1 VTEST
6 GARPAQTQSQPR
18 AAGRRELPKTYDPRT
33 VEEPTYQRWLDEGL
47 FRADARSGKPRWS
60 MALPPP
66 NVTGSL
72 HIGHALDHTFQD
84 YLARFHRM
92 RGYEVL
98 WLPGMDH
105 AGIATQNVV
114 ERELAKEGKTRF
126 DLGRDAFV
134 ERVWSWKAESGGRI
148 LGQMRRLGD
157 SVDWSRERF
166 TMDEGLSRAV
176 REVFVSLYE
185 QGLLYRGQRI
195 INWCPRCLT
204 ALSDIEVEHEEVP
217 GELAHLRYPLADGSG
232 WIVVATSRAETMLGD
247 TAVAV
252 HPDDPR
258 YQHLIGRTVRLPLV
272 DREIPVV
279 ADDAVDREFGT
290 GAVKVTPA
298 HDPDDYEIAERHG
311 LEKVNILTEEAVV
324 NENGG
329 PFEGLDRY
337 AARREVKAALAE
349 LGLLEKVEQ
358 APHSVGHCYRCRTEV
373 EPRLSLQW
381 FVRTRP
387 LADQA
392 MAAVRDGQTRF
403 EPERYARTFFSWMES
418 IRDWCVS
425 RQLWW
430 GHRIPAWYC
439 PDGHVTVDRE
449 DPPKCAQCGATDLR
463 QDEDVLDTW
472 FSSGLWPFSTLGWP
486 EETEDLRD
494 FYPTSVL
501 VTGYDII
508 FFWVARMLMFGCHF
522 QPPTPFEV
530 VAIHGMVRDREGK
543 KMSKSFGNVIDPLE
557 LMDRYGT
564 DALRFALIRGAN
576 PGADVPLAEEW
587 VEGARNFANKLWNLG
602 RFVLAAAPD
611 GTDTGAEAGELP
623 APHPRTGALDGGLPT
638 PDPAT
643 AVVLAGGLPAPEQG
657 TGGLPAPDQG
667 TGALADRWLLSRLER
682 TRAAATAAYE
692 RYDPAEAARLLF
704 SFTWSELADWAVELA
719 KPRLARRDPGGDAR
733 RAWATLAYALDA
745 TLRLLHPVMPFVTE
759 ELGRALTG
767 AATITLGP
775 WPAERPGDVD
785 EAAEA
790 DMAALQEAIAAVRRF
805 RAEHRVPPSR
815 RPRLTISPASQAQA
829 ELFRAEAESVR
840 RLARLETVEVGP
852 APAGGGPTAKL
863 LAAGA
868 ELYLPLEDLLD
879 LDEERARL
887 RKELDTLAQERSRA
901 EAKLAN
907 PSFVERAPAEVVG
920 KARARLAEVEQARAK
935 VEAQLAELGQPFK

>member
-1 VTEST
+1 VTT
-6 GARPAQTQSQPR
+6 PQGRP
-18 AAGRRELPKTYDPRT
+18 ELPKTYDPTT
-33 VEEPTYQRWLDEGL
+33 VEGPIYQRWLDSGV
-47 FRADARSGKPRWS
+47 FKADPASDRPRFS

-72 HIGHALDHTFQD
+72 HIGHALDHTYQD
-84 YLARFHRM
+84 CLARLHRM
-92 RGYEVL
+92 RGFEVL

-126 DLGRDAFV
+126 DLGREAFV
-134 ERVWSWKAESGGRI
+134 ERVWAWKAESGGRI
-148 LGQMRRLGD
+148 LGQMQRLGD

-185 QGLLYRGQRI
+185 QGLLYRGRRI

-217 GELAHLRYPLADGSG
+217 GELALLRYPLADGSG
-232 WIVVATSRAETMLGD
+232 FIRVATSRAETMLGD

-258 YQHLIGRTVRLPLV
+258 YRDLVGKTVRLPLV
-272 DREIPVV
+272 DRLIPIV
-279 ADDAVDREFGT
+279 ADAAVDREFGT

-298 HDPDDYEIAERHG
+298 HDPNDWEIAQRHN
-311 LEKVNILTEEAVV
+311 LPAVDILTEEAVV
-324 NENGG
+324 NAEGG
-329 PFEGLDRY
+329 RFEGLDRY

-349 LGLLEKVEQ
+349 LGLLERVTE

-381 FVRTRP
+381 FVATRP
-387 LADQA
+387 LADKA
-392 MAAVRDGQTRF
+392 METVRSGQTRF
-403 EPERYARTFFSWMES
+403 EPVRYEKTFFGWMEQ

-439 PDGHVTVDRE
+439 PDGHVTVARQ
-449 DPPKCAQCGATDLR
+449 DPTACAECGAGELV

-486 EETEDLRD
+486 GQTDDLKA

-530 VAIHGMVRDREGK
+530 VAIHGMVRDAQGK
-543 KMSKSFGNVIDPLE
+543 KMSKSFGNVIDPIE

-576 PGADVPLAEEW
+576 PGGDVPMAEEW

-602 RFVLAAAPD
+602 RFVMSA
-611 GTDTGAEAGELP
+611 TDATGAPPEAS
-623 APHPRTGALDGGLPT
+623 A
-638 PDPAT
+638 
-643 AVVLAGGLPAPEQG
+643 
-657 TGGLPAPDQG
+657 
-667 TGALADRWLLSRLER
+667 ALADRWLLSRLER
-682 TRAAATAAYE
+682 TRAAVTAAYDGF
-692 RYDPAEAARLLF
+692 DPAEAARLLHGF
-704 SFTWSELADWAVELA
+704 AWSELADWAVELA
-719 KPRLARRDPGGDAR
+719 KPRLAAGGEDAE
-733 RAWATLAYALDA
+733 RAGSTLAYALEVTVA
-745 TLRLLHPVMPFVTE
+745 LLHPVMPFVTE
-759 ELGRALTG
+759 ELARALTG
-767 AATITLGP
+767 VETITLGP

-785 EAAEA
+785 PKAEA
-790 DMAALQEAIAAVRRF
+790 GMTDLQEAIVALRRF
-805 RAEHRVPPSR
+805 RAEHRVPTAS
-815 RPRLTISPASQAQA
+815 RPRLVVVAADEDQAA
-829 ELFRAEAESVR
+829 LFRAEADSLR
-840 RLARLETVEVGP
+840 RLARLEAVEIEP
-852 APAGGGPTAKL
+852 AAPPVPNAKL
-863 LAAGA
+863 LAGRA
-868 ELYLPLEDLLD
+868 ELYLPLEGLLD

-887 RKELDTLAQERSRA
+887 DRELAALDVERTRA

-907 PSFVERAPAEVVG
+907 PAFVEKAPASVVA
-920 KARARLAEVEQARAK
+920 KARERLAEVDQALAK
-935 VEAQLAELGQPFK
+935 VRAQRVELSGAGR

>member
-1 VTEST
+1 VTT
-6 GARPAQTQSQPR
+6 PQGRP
-18 AAGRRELPKTYDPRT
+18 ELPKTYDPTT
-33 VEEPTYQRWLDEGL
+33 VEGPTYQRWLDSGV
-47 FRADARSGKPRWS
+47 FKADPASDRPRFS

-72 HIGHALDHTFQD
+72 HIGHALDHTYQD
-84 YLARFHRM
+84 GLARLHRM
-92 RGYEVL
+92 RGFEVL

-126 DLGRDAFV
+126 DLGREAFV
-134 ERVWSWKAESGGRI
+134 ERVWAWKAESGGRI
-148 LGQMRRLGD
+148 LGQMQRLGD

-185 QGLLYRGQRI
+185 QGLLYRGRRI

-217 GELAHLRYPLADGSG
+217 GELALLRYPLADGSG
-232 WIVVATSRAETMLGD
+232 FIRVATSRAETMLGD

-258 YQHLIGRTVRLPLV
+258 YRDLVGRTVRLPLV
-272 DREIPVV
+272 DRLIPIV
-279 ADDAVDREFGT
+279 ADAAVDREFGT

-298 HDPDDYEIAERHG
+298 HDPNDWEIAQRHD
-311 LEKVNILTEEAVV
+311 LPAVDILSEEAVV
-324 NENGG
+324 NAEGG
-329 PFEGLDRY
+329 RFEGLDRY

-349 LGLLEKVEQ
+349 LGLLERVTE

-381 FVRTRP
+381 FVATRP
-387 LADQA
+387 LADKA
-392 MAAVRDGQTRF
+392 MDTVHSGQTRF
-403 EPERYARTFFSWMES
+403 EPVRYEKTFFGWMEQ

-439 PDGHVTVDRE
+439 PDGHVTVARQ
-449 DPPKCAQCGATDLR
+449 DPAACAECGAGELV

-486 EETEDLRD
+486 GQTDDLQA

-530 VAIHGMVRDREGK
+530 VAIHGMVRDAQGK
-543 KMSKSFGNVIDPLE
+543 KMSKSFGNVIDPIE

-576 PGADVPLAEEW
+576 PGGDVPMAEEW

-602 RFVLAAAPD
+602 RFVISSTAATGGAPAAP
-611 GTDTGAEAGELP
+611 A
-623 APHPRTGALDGGLPT
+623 
-638 PDPAT
+638 
-643 AVVLAGGLPAPEQG
+643 
-657 TGGLPAPDQG
+657 
-667 TGALADRWLLSRLER
+667 ALADRWLLSRLEE
-682 TRAAATAAYE
+682 TREAVTAAYDGF
-692 RYDPAEAARLLF
+692 DPAEAARLLHGF
-704 SFTWSELADWAVELA
+704 AWSELADWAVELA
-719 KPRLARRDPGGDAR
+719 KPRLAAGGEDAE
-733 RAWATLAYALDA
+733 RAGATLAYALEV

-759 ELGRALTG
+759 ELARALTG
-767 AATITLGP
+767 VETITLGP
-775 WPAERPGDVD
+775 WPAGRPGDVD
-785 EAAEA
+785 PQAEA
-790 DMAALQEAIAAVRRF
+790 GMADLQEAIVALRRF
-805 RAEHRVPPSR
+805 RAEHRVPTAS
-815 RPRLTISPASQAQA
+815 RPRLVVVAADEDQAT
-829 ELFRAEAESVR
+829 LFRAEADSLR
-840 RLARLETVEVGP
+840 RLARLEAVEVEP
-852 APAGGGPTAKL
+852 AAPAVPTAKL
-863 LAAGA
+863 LAGRA
-868 ELYLPLEDLLD
+868 ELYLPLEGLLD

-887 RKELDTLAQERSRA
+887 DRELAALDVERTRA

-907 PSFVERAPAEVVG
+907 PAFVEKAPPNVVA
-920 KARARLAEVEQARAK
+920 KARERLAEVDQALAK
-935 VEAQLAELGQPFK
+935 VRAQRVELSGAGR

>member
-1 VTEST
+1 VTT
-6 GARPAQTQSQPR
+6 PQGRP
-18 AAGRRELPKTYDPRT
+18 ELPKTYDPTT
-33 VEEPTYQRWLDEGL
+33 VEGPTNQRWLDAGV
-47 FRADARSGKPRWS
+47 FQADPAAGRPRFS

-72 HIGHALDHTFQD
+72 HIGHALDHTYQD
-84 YLARFHRM
+84 YLARLHRM
-92 RGYEVL
+92 RGFEVL

-126 DLGRDAFV
+126 DLGREAFV
-134 ERVWSWKAESGGRI
+134 ERVWAWKAESGGRI
-148 LGQMRRLGD
+148 LGQMQRLGD

-185 QGLLYRGQRI
+185 QGLLYRGRRI

-217 GELAHLRYPLADGSG
+217 GELALLRYPLADGSG
-232 WIVVATSRAETMLGD
+232 FIRVATSRAETMLGD

-258 YQHLIGRTVRLPLV
+258 YRDLVGKTVRLPLV
-272 DREIPVV
+272 DRLIPIV
-279 ADDAVDREFGT
+279 ADAAVDREFGT

-298 HDPDDYEIAERHG
+298 HDPNDWEIAQRHD
-311 LEKVNILTEEAVV
+311 LPAVDILSEEAVV
-324 NENGG
+324 NAEGG
-329 PFEGLDRY
+329 RFEGLDRY

-349 LGLLEKVEQ
+349 LGLLERVTE

-381 FVRTRP
+381 FVATKP
-387 LADQA
+387 LADKA
-392 MAAVRDGQTRF
+392 MDTVHSGQTRF
-403 EPERYARTFFSWMES
+403 EPVRYEKTFFGWMEQ

-439 PDGHVTVDRE
+439 PDGHVTVARQ
-449 DPPKCAQCGATDLR
+449 DPAACAECGAGELV

-486 EETEDLRD
+486 GQTDDLKA

-522 QPPTPFEV
+522 QPPTPFGV
-530 VAIHGMVRDREGK
+530 VAIHGMVRDAQGK
-543 KMSKSFGNVIDPLE
+543 KMSKSFGNVIDPIE

-576 PGADVPLAEEW
+576 PGGDVPMAEEW

-602 RFVLAAAPD
+602 RFVISSTAATGGAPAAP
-611 GTDTGAEAGELP
+611 A
-623 APHPRTGALDGGLPT
+623 
-638 PDPAT
+638 
-643 AVVLAGGLPAPEQG
+643 
-657 TGGLPAPDQG
+657 
-667 TGALADRWLLSRLER
+667 ALADRWLLSRLEE
-682 TRAAATAAYE
+682 TREAVTAAYDGF
-692 RYDPAEAARLLF
+692 DPAEAARLLHGF
-704 SFTWSELADWAVELA
+704 AWSELADWAVELA
-719 KPRLARRDPGGDAR
+719 KPRLAAGGEDAE
-733 RAWATLAYALDA
+733 RAGATLAYALEV

-759 ELGRALTG
+759 ELARALTG
-767 AATITLGP
+767 VETITLGP
-775 WPAERPGDVD
+775 WPAGRPDD
-785 EAAEA
+785 IDPKAEA
-790 DMAALQEAIAAVRRF
+790 GMADLQEAIVALRRF
-805 RAEHRVPPSR
+805 RAEHRVPTAS
-815 RPRLTISPASQAQA
+815 RPRLVVVAADEDQAA
-829 ELFRAEAESVR
+829 LFRAEADSLR
-840 RLARLETVEVGP
+840 RLARLEAVEVEP
-852 APAGGGPTAKL
+852 AAPAVPTAKL
-863 LAAGA
+863 LAGRA
-868 ELYLPLEDLLD
+868 ELYLPLEGLLD

-887 RKELDTLAQERSRA
+887 DRELAALDVERTRA

-907 PSFVERAPAEVVG
+907 PAFVEKAPANVVA
-920 KARARLAEVEQARAK
+920 KARERLAEVDQALAK
-935 VEAQLAELGQPFK
+935 VRAQRVELSGAGR

>member
-1 VTEST
+1 
-6 GARPAQTQSQPR
+6 
-18 AAGRRELPKTYDPRT
+18 
-33 VEEPTYQRWLDEGL
+33 
-47 FRADARSGKPRWS
+47 
-60 MALPPP
+60 
-66 NVTGSL
+66 
-72 HIGHALDHTFQD
+72 
-84 YLARFHRM
+84 M
-92 RGYEVL
+92 RGFEVL

-114 ERELAKEGKTRF
+114 ERELARQGQTRF

-134 ERVWSWKAESGGRI
+134 ERVWAWKAESGGRI
-148 LGQMRRLGD
+148 LGQMQRLGD

-185 QGLLYRGQRI
+185 QGLLYRGRRI

-232 WIVVATSRAETMLGD
+232 WIGVATSRAETMLGD

-258 YQHLIGRTVRLPLV
+258 YRELVGKTVRLPLV
-272 DREIPVV
+272 DRLIPVV
-279 ADDAVDREFGT
+279 ADAAVDREFGT

-298 HDPDDYEIAERHG
+298 HDPNDHEIAERHG
-311 LEKVNILTEEAVV
+311 LPAVNILTEEATV
-324 NENGG
+324 NAEGG
-329 PFEGLDRY
+329 RFEGLDRY
-337 AARREVKAALAE
+337 AARREVKQALAD
-349 LGLLEKVEQ
+349 LGLLERVTE

-381 FVRTRP
+381 FVATRP
-387 LADQA
+387 LADRA
-392 MAAVRDGQTRF
+392 MEAVRSGVTRF
-403 EPERYARTFFSWMES
+403 EPARYEKTFFGWMEQL
-418 IRDWCVS
+418 RDWCVS

-439 PDGHVTVDRE
+439 PDGHVTVARQ
-449 DPPKCAQCGATDLR
+449 DPASCAECGAGELA

-486 EETEDLRD
+486 DQTDDLAA

-530 VAIHGMVRDREGK
+530 VAIHGMVRDAQGK
-543 KMSKSFGNVIDPLE
+543 KMSKSFGNVIDPIE

-576 PGADVPLAEEW
+576 PGTDVPLAEEW

-602 RFVLAAAPD
+602 RFVI
-611 GTDTGAEAGELP
+611 GALGEAGEVRV
-623 APHPRTGALDGGLPT
+623 AGGSGGALSAPPVSQDGG
-638 PDPAT
+638 
-643 AVVLAGGLPAPEQG
+643 GS
-657 TGGLPAPDQG
+657 
-667 TGALADRWLLSRLER
+667 LADRWLLSRLEE
-682 TRAAATAAYE
+682 TREAVTAAYDGF
-692 RYDPAEAARLLF
+692 DPAEAARLLHGF
-704 SFTWSELADWAVELA
+704 AWSELADWAVELA
-719 KPRLARRDPGGDAR
+719 KPRLAAGGGDAE
-733 RAWATLAYALDA
+733 RAGATLAYALEV

-767 AATITLGP
+767 VETLTLGP

-785 EAAEA
+785 PEAEAAMA
-790 DMAALQEAIAAVRRF
+790 DLQEAIVALRRF
-805 RAEHRVPPSR
+805 RAEHRVPTGS
-815 RPRLTISPASQAQA
+815 RPRLVVVPAGEAQA
-829 ELFRAEAESVR
+829 GLFRAEADSVR
-840 RLARLETVEVGP
+840 RLARLEAVEVGSTPP
-852 APAGGGPTAKL
+852 AVPTAKL

-868 ELYLPLEDLLD
+868 ELYLPLEGLLD

-887 RKELDTLAQERSRA
+887 DRELATLGAERDRA
-901 EAKLAN
+901 KAKLAN
-907 PSFVERAPAEVVG
+907 PDFLEKAPAPVVA
-920 KARARLAEVEQARAK
+920 KARERLAEVDEALAK
-935 VEAQLAELGQPFK
+935 VRAQQSELSGTR

>member
-1 VTEST
+1 VTEPT
-6 GARPAQTQSQPR
+6 GARPAHTQPGP
-18 AAGRRELPKTYDPRT
+18 AAGPRELPKTYDPKT
-33 VEEPTYQRWLDEGL
+33 VEEPTYQRWLDDGL
-47 FRADARSGKPRWS
+47 FRADARSGNPRFS

-114 ERELAKEGKTRF
+114 ERELAKQGKTRF
-126 DLGRDAFV
+126 DLGREAFV
-134 ERVWSWKAESGGRI
+134 ARVWSWKAESGGRI

-157 SVDWSRERF
+157 SVDWSHERF

-176 REVFVSLYE
+176 REVFVRLYE

-217 GELAHLRYPLADGSG
+217 GELARLRYPLADGSG
-232 WIVVATSRAETMLGD
+232 WIGVATSRAETMLGD

-258 YQHLIGRTVRLPLV
+258 YRHLVGRTVRLPLA
-272 DREIPVV
+272 DREIPIV
-279 ADDAVDREFGT
+279 ADEAVDREFGT

-298 HDPDDYEIAERHG
+298 HDPGDYEIAERHD
-311 LEKVNILTEEAVV
+311 LEKVNILTEEAAV
-324 NENGG
+324 NAAGG
-329 PFEGLDRY
+329 RFEGLDRY
-337 AARREVKAALAE
+337 AARRAVKQALAE
-349 LGLLEKVEQ
+349 LGLLEKVDE
-358 APHSVGHCYRCRTEV
+358 APHSVGHCYRCHTEV

-387 LADQA
+387 LADEA
-392 MAAVRDGQTRF
+392 VAAVRAGQTRF
-403 EPERYARTFFSWMES
+403 EPARYARTFYAWMDG

-439 PDGHVTVDRE
+439 PDGHLTVDRE

-486 EETEDLRD
+486 EETEDLAD

-508 FFWVARMLMFGCHF
+508 FFWVARMLMLGCHL
-522 QPPTPFEV
+522 QPPAPFEV

-602 RFVLAAAPD
+602 RFVLAAAPA
-611 GTDTGAEAGELP
+611 GGAQ
-623 APHPRTGALDGGLPT
+623 
-638 PDPAT
+638 AT
-643 AVVLAGGLPAPEQG
+643 APAQE
-657 TGGLPAPDQG
+657 
-667 TGALADRWLLSRLER
+667 ALADRWLASRLER
-682 TRAAATAAYE
+682 TRAAATAAYQA
-692 RYDPAEAARLLF
+692 YDPAEAARLLF
-704 SFTWSELADWAVELA
+704 AFAWSELADWAVELA
-719 KPRLARRDPGGDAR
+719 KPRLRGEEAAS
-733 RAWATLAYALDA
+733 AWASLAGALDA

-775 WPAERPGDVD
+775 WPAERPGDLD

-790 DMAALQEAIAAVRRF
+790 DMAVLQEVIAAVRRF
-805 RAEHRVPPSR
+805 RAEHQVSPAR
-815 RPRLTISPASQAQA
+815 RPRLTIAPPSAAQA
-829 ELFRAEAESVR
+829 ELFRAEADSVR
-840 RLARLETVEVGP
+840 RLARLESVTVSEARLGVPIGKEKGKG
-852 APAGGGPTAKL
+852 APAGPAAKL

-868 ELYLPLEDLLD
+868 ELYLPLEGLLD
-879 LDEERARL
+879 PDAERDRLRRELAVLDQERA
-887 RKELDTLAQERSRA
+887 RA

-907 PSFVERAPAEVVG
+907 QAFVAKAPAAVVD
-920 KARARLAEVEQARAK
+920 KARARLAEVAEATAK
-935 VEAQLAELGQPFK
+935 VHAQLAELSG

>member
-1 VTEST
+1 MTT
-6 GARPAQTQSQPR
+6 PQGRP
-18 AAGRRELPKTYDPRT
+18 ELPKTYDPTT
-33 VEEPTYQRWLDEGL
+33 VEGPTYQRWLDSGV
-47 FRADARSGKPRWS
+47 FKADPASDRPRFS

-72 HIGHALDHTFQD
+72 HIGHALDHTYQD
-84 YLARFHRM
+84 GLARLHRM
-92 RGYEVL
+92 RGFEVL

-126 DLGRDAFV
+126 DLGREAFV
-134 ERVWSWKAESGGRI
+134 ERVWAWKAESGGRI
-148 LGQMRRLGD
+148 LGQMQRLGD

-185 QGLLYRGQRI
+185 QGLLYRGRRI

-217 GELAHLRYPLADGSG
+217 GELALLRYPLADGSG
-232 WIVVATSRAETMLGD
+232 FIRVATSRAETMLGD

-258 YQHLIGRTVRLPLV
+258 YRDLVGRTVRLPLV
-272 DREIPVV
+272 DRLIPIV
-279 ADDAVDREFGT
+279 ADAAVDREFGT

-298 HDPDDYEIAERHG
+298 HDPNDWEIAQRHD
-311 LEKVNILTEEAVV
+311 LPAVDILSEEAVV
-324 NENGG
+324 NAEGG
-329 PFEGLDRY
+329 RFEGLDRY

-349 LGLLEKVEQ
+349 LGLLERVTE

-381 FVRTRP
+381 FVATRP
-387 LADQA
+387 LADKA
-392 MAAVRDGQTRF
+392 MDTVHSGQTRF
-403 EPERYARTFFSWMES
+403 EPVRYEKTFFGWMEQ

-439 PDGHVTVDRE
+439 PDGHVTVARQ
-449 DPPKCAQCGATDLR
+449 DPAACAECGAGELV

-486 EETEDLRD
+486 GQTDDLQA

-530 VAIHGMVRDREGK
+530 VAIPGMVRDAQGK
-543 KMSKSFGNVIDPLE
+543 KMSKSFGNVIDPIE

-576 PGADVPLAEEW
+576 PGGDVPMAEEW

-602 RFVLAAAPD
+602 RFVISSTAA
-611 GTDTGAEAGELP
+611 
-623 APHPRTGALDGGLPT
+623 
-638 PDPAT
+638 
-643 AVVLAGGLPAPEQG
+643 
-657 TGGLPAPDQG
+657 TGGAPASPA
-667 TGALADRWLLSRLER
+667 ALADRWLLSRLEE
-682 TRAAATAAYE
+682 TREAVTAAYDGF
-692 RYDPAEAARLLF
+692 DPAEAARLLHGF
-704 SFTWSELADWAVELA
+704 AWSELADWAVELA
-719 KPRLARRDPGGDAR
+719 KPRLAAGGEDAE
-733 RAWATLAYALDA
+733 RAGATLAYALEV

-759 ELGRALTG
+759 ELARALTG
-767 AATITLGP
+767 VETITLGP
-775 WPAERPGDVD
+775 WPAGRPGDVD
-785 EAAEA
+785 PQAEA
-790 DMAALQEAIAAVRRF
+790 GMADLQEAIVALRRF
-805 RAEHRVPPSR
+805 RAEHRVPTAS
-815 RPRLTISPASQAQA
+815 RPRLVVVAADEDQAT
-829 ELFRAEAESVR
+829 LFRAEADSLR
-840 RLARLETVEVGP
+840 RLARLEAVEVEP
-852 APAGGGPTAKL
+852 AAPAVPTAKL
-863 LAAGA
+863 LAGRA
-868 ELYLPLEDLLD
+868 ELYLPLEGLLD

-887 RKELDTLAQERSRA
+887 DRELAALDVERTRA

-907 PSFVERAPAEVVG
+907 PAFVEKAPPNVVA
-920 KARARLAEVEQARAK
+920 KARERLAEVDQALAK
-935 VEAQLAELGQPFK
+935 VRAQRVELSGAGR

>member
-1 VTEST
+1 VTT
-6 GARPAQTQSQPR
+6 PQGRP
-18 AAGRRELPKTYDPRT
+18 ELPKTYDPTT
-33 VEEPTYQRWLDEGL
+33 VEGPTYRRWLEEGV
-47 FRADARSGKPRWS
+47 FGADPASDRPRFS

-72 HIGHALDHTFQD
+72 HIGHALDHTYQD
-84 YLARFHRM
+84 YLARLHRM

-126 DLGRDAFV
+126 DLGREAFV
-134 ERVWSWKAESGGRI
+134 ERVWAWKAESGGRI
-148 LGQMRRLGD
+148 LGQMQRLGD

-185 QGLLYRGQRI
+185 QELLYRGRRI

-232 WIVVATSRAETMLGD
+232 SIGVATSRAETMLGD

-258 YQHLIGRTVRLPLV
+258 YQGLVGATVRLPLV
-272 DREIPVV
+272 DRLIPVV
-279 ADDAVDREFGT
+279 ADAAVDRDFGT

-298 HDPDDYEIAERHG
+298 HDPNDHEIAERHG
-311 LEKVNILTEEAVV
+311 LPAVNILTEEAIV
-324 NENGG
+324 NAEGG
-329 PFEGLDRY
+329 RFEGLDRY

-349 LGLLEKVEQ
+349 LGLLERVTET
-358 APHSVGHCYRCRTEV
+358 PHSVGHCYRCRTEV

-381 FVRTRP
+381 FVATKP
-387 LADQA
+387 LAEEA
-392 MAAVRDGQTRF
+392 MAAVRAGTTRF
-403 EPERYARTFFSWMES
+403 EPVRYEKTFFGWMEQ

-439 PDGHVTVDRE
+439 PDGHVTVARQ
-449 DPPKCAQCGATDLR
+449 DPTACATCGAGELA

-486 EETEDLRD
+486 DQTDDLAA

-530 VAIHGMVRDREGK
+530 VAIHGMVRDAQGK
-543 KMSKSFGNVIDPLE
+543 KMSKSFGNVIDPIE

-576 PGADVPLAEEW
+576 PGGDVPLAEEW

-602 RFVLAAAPD
+602 RFILSTEGAQIAP
-611 GTDTGAEAGELP
+611 
-623 APHPRTGALDGGLPT
+623 
-638 PDPAT
+638 PDPPQPSPS
-643 AVVLAGGLPAPEQG
+643 L
-657 TGGLPAPDQG
+657 
-667 TGALADRWLLSRLER
+667 ALADRWLLSRLEVV
-682 TRAAATAAYE
+682 RAAVTAAYE
-692 RYDPAEAARLLF
+692 SFDPAEAARLLHGF
-704 SFTWSELADWAVELA
+704 AWSELADWAVELA
-719 KPRLARRDPGGDAR
+719 KPRLAAGGEDAA
-733 RAWATLAYALDA
+733 RAAATLAYALDV

-767 AATITLGP
+767 VETLTLGP

-785 EAAEA
+785 PRAEAAMA
-790 DMAALQEAIAAVRRF
+790 DLQEAIVALRRF
-805 RAEHRVPPSR
+805 RAEHRVPPSS
-815 RPRLTISPASQAQA
+815 RPRLLVVPAGDDQA
-829 ELFRAEAESVR
+829 ELFRAEADSIR
-840 RLARLETVEVGP
+840 RLGRLEAVEVVSGHGSGGSRGALS
-852 APAGGGPTAKL
+852 APPVGQAAKL
-863 LAAGA
+863 LAGGV
-868 ELYLPLEDLLD
+868 ELYLPLEGLLD

-887 RKELDTLAQERSRA
+887 DRELATLGAERARA

-907 PSFVERAPAEVVG
+907 RDFLEKAPPPVVA
-920 KARARLAEVEQARAK
+920 KARERLAEVDEALAK
-935 VEAQLAELGQPFK
+935 VRAQQTELSGAR

>member
-1 VTEST
+1 MRQERPVTD
-6 GARPAQTQSQPR
+6 
-18 AAGRRELPKTYDPRT
+18 AAGQSELPKTYDPKA
-33 VEEPTYQRWLDEGL
+33 VEEPTYQRWLDEDL
-47 FRADARSGKPRWS
+47 FRADAASGRPRWS

-72 HIGHALDHTFQD
+72 HIGHALDHTYQD
-84 YLARFHRM
+84 YLARFQRM

-114 ERELAKEGKTRF
+114 ERELAKEGMTRF
-126 DLGRDAFV
+126 DLGREAFV
-134 ERVWSWKAESGGRI
+134 ERVWAWKAESGGRI

-166 TMDEGLSRAV
+166 TMDDGLSRAV

-185 QGLLYRGQRI
+185 QGLAYRGQRI

-232 WIVVATSRAETMLGD
+232 SIGVATSRAETMLGD

-252 HPDDPR
+252 HPQDER
-258 YQHLIGRTVRLPLV
+258 YRHLIGRTVRLPLV
-272 DREIPVV
+272 DREIPIV
-279 ADDAVDREFGT
+279 ADEAVERDFGT

-298 HDPDDYEIAERHG
+298 HDPNDYEIAQRHG
-311 LEKVNILTEEAVV
+311 LPEVNIFTEEAVV
-324 NENGG
+324 NANGG
-329 PFEGLDRY
+329 RFAGLDRY
-337 AARREVKAALAE
+337 AARRAVKESLAE
-349 LGLLEKVEQ
+349 LGLLERVEQ
-358 APHSVGHCYRCRTEV
+358 APHAVGHCYRCRTEV
-373 EPRLSLQW
+373 EPRLSEQW

-387 LADQA
+387 LADE
-392 MAAVRDGQTRF
+392 AVAVVRGGRTRF
-403 EPERYARTFFSWMES
+403 EPERYAKTFFAWMDG

-449 DPPKCAQCGATDLR
+449 DPPKCGECGATELR

-486 EETEDLRD
+486 ERTDDLAD
-494 FYPTSVL
+494 FYPTTVL

-522 QPPTPFEV
+522 EPPTPFDV

-587 VEGARNFANKLWNLG
+587 VEGARNFCNKLWNLG
-602 RFVLAAAPD
+602 RFVLAAR
-611 GTDTGAEAGELP
+611 AEARVDQPSDQAPPEP
-623 APHPRTGALDGGLPT
+623 AG
-638 PDPAT
+638 
-643 AVVLAGGLPAPEQG
+643 
-657 TGGLPAPDQG
+657 
-667 TGALADRWLLSRLER
+667 LADRWLLSRLED

-692 RYDPAEAARLLF
+692 GYDPAEAARLLF
-704 SFTWSELADWAVELA
+704 AFTWSELADWAVELA
-719 KPRLARRDPGGDAR
+719 KPRLAAGGEGAR
-733 RAWATLAYALDA
+733 QVAATLTYAIDVVV
-745 TLRLLHPVMPFVTE
+745 RLLHPVMPFVTE
-759 ELGRALTG
+759 ELARAFG
-767 AATITLGP
+767 AGTIVRGP
-775 WPAERPGDVD
+775 WPAERPGDRD
-785 EAAEA
+785 EHAE
-790 DMAALQEAIAAVRRF
+790 DEMAALQEAITAVRRF

-815 RPRLTISPASQAQA
+815 RPRLTLVPAGTEQGN
-829 ELFRAEAESVR
+829 LFRAEADSMR
-840 RLARLETVEVGP
+840 RLARLDTVEVGP
-852 APAGGGPTAKL
+852 APSGAGPTAKL

-868 ELYLPLEDLLD
+868 ELYLPLEGLLD

-887 RKELDTLAQERSRA
+887 RRELETLDSERARA
-901 EAKLAN
+901 VGKLGN
-907 PSFVERAPAEVVG
+907 PAFVERAPAAVVD
-920 KARARLAEVEQARAK
+920 KARARLAEVDEARAK
-935 VEAQLAELGQPFK
+935 VEAQLAELG

>member
-1 VTEST
+1 VTT
-6 GARPAQTQSQPR
+6 PQGRP
-18 AAGRRELPKTYDPRT
+18 ELPKTYDPTT
-33 VEEPTYQRWLDEGL
+33 VEGPIYQRWLDSGV
-47 FRADARSGKPRWS
+47 FKADPASDRPRFS

-72 HIGHALDHTFQD
+72 HIGHALDHTYQD
-84 YLARFHRM
+84 CLARLHRM
-92 RGYEVL
+92 RGFEVL

-126 DLGRDAFV
+126 DLGREAFV
-134 ERVWSWKAESGGRI
+134 ERVWAWKAESGGRI
-148 LGQMRRLGD
+148 LGQMQRLGD

-185 QGLLYRGQRI
+185 QGLLYRGRRI

-217 GELAHLRYPLADGSG
+217 GELALLRYPLADGSG
-232 WIVVATSRAETMLGD
+232 FIRVATSRAETMLGD

-258 YQHLIGRTVRLPLV
+258 YRDLVGKTVRLPLV
-272 DREIPVV
+272 DRLIPIV
-279 ADDAVDREFGT
+279 ADAAVDREFGT

-298 HDPDDYEIAERHG
+298 HDPNDWEIAQRHN
-311 LEKVNILTEEAVV
+311 LPAVDILTEEAVV
-324 NENGG
+324 NAEGG
-329 PFEGLDRY
+329 RFEGLDRY

-349 LGLLEKVEQ
+349 LGLLERVTE

-381 FVRTRP
+381 FVATRP
-387 LADQA
+387 LADKAMETVRSGQA
-392 MAAVRDGQTRF
+392 RF
-403 EPERYARTFFSWMES
+403 EPVRYEKTFFGWMEQ

-439 PDGHVTVDRE
+439 PDGHVTVARQ
-449 DPPKCAQCGATDLR
+449 DPTACAECGAGELV

-486 EETEDLRD
+486 GQTDDLKA

-530 VAIHGMVRDREGK
+530 VAIHGMVRDAQGK
-543 KMSKSFGNVIDPLE
+543 KMSKSFGNVIDPIE

-576 PGADVPLAEEW
+576 PGGDVPMAEEW

-602 RFVLAAAPD
+602 RFVMSA
-611 GTDTGAEAGELP
+611 TDATGAPPEAS
-623 APHPRTGALDGGLPT
+623 A
-638 PDPAT
+638 
-643 AVVLAGGLPAPEQG
+643 
-657 TGGLPAPDQG
+657 
-667 TGALADRWLLSRLER
+667 ALADRWLLSRLER
-682 TRAAATAAYE
+682 TRAAVTAAYDGF
-692 RYDPAEAARLLF
+692 DPAEAARLLHGF
-704 SFTWSELADWAVELA
+704 AWSELADWAVELA
-719 KPRLARRDPGGDAR
+719 KPRLAAGGEDAE
-733 RAWATLAYALDA
+733 RAGSTLAYALEVTVA
-745 TLRLLHPVMPFVTE
+745 LLHPVMPFVTE
-759 ELGRALTG
+759 ELARALTG
-767 AATITLGP
+767 VETITLGP

-785 EAAEA
+785 PKAEA
-790 DMAALQEAIAAVRRF
+790 GMTDLQEAIVALRRF
-805 RAEHRVPPSR
+805 RAEHRVPTAS
-815 RPRLTISPASQAQA
+815 RPRLVVVAADEDQAA
-829 ELFRAEAESVR
+829 LFRAEADSLR
-840 RLARLETVEVGP
+840 RLARLEAVEIEP
-852 APAGGGPTAKL
+852 AAPPVPNAKL
-863 LAAGA
+863 LAGRA
-868 ELYLPLEDLLD
+868 ELYLPLEGLLD

-887 RKELDTLAQERSRA
+887 DRELAALDVERTRA

-907 PSFVERAPAEVVG
+907 PAFVEKAPASVVA
-920 KARARLAEVEQARAK
+920 KARERLAEVDQALAK
-935 VEAQLAELGQPFK
+935 VRAQRVELSGAGR

>member
-1 VTEST
+1 VTT
-6 GARPAQTQSQPR
+6 PQGRP
-18 AAGRRELPKTYDPRT
+18 ELPKTYDPTT
-33 VEEPTYQRWLDEGL
+33 VEGPTYRRWLEAGV
-47 FRADARSGKPRWS
+47 FGADPASDRPRFS

-72 HIGHALDHTFQD
+72 HIGHALDHTYQD
-84 YLARFHRM
+84 YLARLHRM
-92 RGYEVL
+92 RGFEVL

-126 DLGRDAFV
+126 DLGREAFV
-134 ERVWSWKAESGGRI
+134 ERVWAWKAESGGRI
-148 LGQMRRLGD
+148 LGQMQRLGD

-185 QGLLYRGQRI
+185 QGLLYRGRRI

-232 WIVVATSRAETMLGD
+232 FIGVATSRAETMLGD

-258 YQHLIGRTVRLPLV
+258 YQGLIGGTVRLPLV
-272 DREIPVV
+272 DRLIPVV
-279 ADDAVDREFGT
+279 ADAAVDREFGT

-298 HDPDDYEIAERHG
+298 HDPNDWEIAQRHD
-311 LEKVNILTEEAVV
+311 LPAVDILTEEAIV
-324 NENGG
+324 NAEGG
-329 PFEGLDRY
+329 RFEGLDRY

-349 LGLLEKVEQ
+349 LGLLERVTET
-358 APHSVGHCYRCRTEV
+358 PHSVGHCYRCRTEV

-381 FVRTRP
+381 FVATRP

-392 MAAVRDGQTRF
+392 MAAVRSGQTRF
-403 EPERYARTFFSWMES
+403 EPARYEKTFFGWMEQ

-439 PDGHVTVDRE
+439 PDGHVTVARQ
-449 DPPKCAQCGATDLR
+449 DPAACAECGAGELA

-486 EETEDLRD
+486 VQTDDLKA

-530 VAIHGMVRDREGK
+530 VAIHGMVRDAQGK
-543 KMSKSFGNVIDPLE
+543 KMSKSFGNVIDPIE

-576 PGADVPLAEEW
+576 PGGDVPLAEEW

-602 RFVLAAAPD
+602 RFVIGAAEE
-611 GTDTGAEAGELP
+611 TTGVP
-623 APHPRTGALDGGLPT
+623 
-638 PDPAT
+638 
-643 AVVLAGGLPAPEQG
+643 PED
-657 TGGLPAPDQG
+657 AD
-667 TGALADRWLLSRLER
+667 ALADRWLLSRLER
-682 TRAAATAAYE
+682 TRAAVTAAYDGF
-692 RYDPAEAARLLF
+692 DPAEAARLLHGF
-704 SFTWSELADWAVELA
+704 AWSELADWAVELA
-719 KPRLARRDPGGDAR
+719 KPRLAAGGEDAR
-733 RAWATLAYALDA
+733 RAAATLTYALDV

-767 AATITLGP
+767 VETLTLGP
-775 WPAERPGDVD
+775 WPAERPGDLD
-785 EAAEA
+785 PEAETGMA
-790 DMAALQEAIAAVRRF
+790 DLQEAIVALRRF
-805 RAEHRVPPSR
+805 RAEHRVPTAS
-815 RPRLTISPASQAQA
+815 RPRLVVVPADDGQAG
-829 ELFRAEAESVR
+829 LFRAEADSLR
-840 RLARLETVEVGP
+840 RLARLDAVEVGSA
-852 APAGGGPTAKL
+852 APATPTAKL
-863 LAAGA
+863 LAGRA
-868 ELYLPLEDLLD
+868 ELYLPLEGLLD

-887 RKELDTLAQERSRA
+887 ERELATLGAERARA

-907 PSFVERAPAEVVG
+907 PAFLEKAPPPVVA
-920 KARARLAEVEQARAK
+920 KARERLAEVDEALAK
-935 VEAQLAELGQPFK
+935 VRAQQVELSGTR

>member
-1 VTEST
+1 VTT
-6 GARPAQTQSQPR
+6 PQGRP
-18 AAGRRELPKTYDPRT
+18 ELPKTYDPTT
-33 VEEPTYQRWLDEGL
+33 VEGPTYQRWLDAGV
-47 FRADARSGKPRWS
+47 FGADPASDRPHFS

-72 HIGHALDHTFQD
+72 HIGHALDHTYQD
-84 YLARFHRM
+84 YLARLHRM
-92 RGYEVL
+92 RGFEVL

-126 DLGRDAFV
+126 DLGREAFV
-134 ERVWSWKAESGGRI
+134 ERVWAWKAESGGRI
-148 LGQMRRLGD
+148 LGQMQRLGD

-185 QGLLYRGQRI
+185 QGLLYRGRRI

-232 WIVVATSRAETMLGD
+232 FIGVATSRAETMLGD

-258 YQHLIGRTVRLPLV
+258 YQGLVGRTVRLPLV
-272 DREIPVV
+272 DRLIPVV
-279 ADDAVDREFGT
+279 ADEAVDREFGT

-298 HDPDDYEIAERHG
+298 HDPNDYEIAERHG
-311 LEKVNILTEEAVV
+311 LPAVDILTEEAVV
-324 NENGG
+324 NAEGG
-329 PFEGLDRY
+329 RFEGLDRY

-349 LGLLEKVEQ
+349 LGLLERVEE

-381 FVRTRP
+381 FVATRP

-392 MAAVRDGQTRF
+392 MEAVRSGRTRF
-403 EPERYARTFFSWMES
+403 EPARYEKTFFGWMEQ

-439 PDGHVTVDRE
+439 PDGHVTVARQ
-449 DPPKCAQCGATDLR
+449 DPAACAECGAGQLA

-486 EETEDLRD
+486 GQTDDLAA

-530 VAIHGMVRDREGK
+530 VAIHGMVRDAQGK
-543 KMSKSFGNVIDPLE
+543 KMSKSFGNVIDPIE

-576 PGADVPLAEEW
+576 PGSDVPMAEEW

-602 RFVLAAAPD
+602 RFTLSI
-611 GTDTGAEAGELP
+611 GGAES
-623 APHPRTGALDGGLPT
+623 APPNPPQPSPSL
-638 PDPAT
+638 
-643 AVVLAGGLPAPEQG
+643 
-657 TGGLPAPDQG
+657 
-667 TGALADRWLLSRLER
+667 ALADRWLLSRLER
-682 TRAAATAAYE
+682 TRAAVTAAYDGF
-692 RYDPAEAARLLF
+692 DPAEAARLLHGF
-704 SFTWSELADWAVELA
+704 AWSELADWAVELA
-719 KPRLARRDPGGDAR
+719 KPRLAAGGEDAG
-733 RAWATLAYALDA
+733 RAGTTLAYALEV

-767 AATITLGP
+767 VETLTLGP
-775 WPAERPGDVD
+775 WPAERPGDLD
-785 EAAEA
+785 PEAEA
-790 DMAALQEAIAAVRRF
+790 GMADLQEAIVALRRF
-805 RAEHRVPPSR
+805 RAEHRVP
-815 RPRLTISPASQAQA
+815 TASKPHLVVVAADEEQAA
-829 ELFRAEAESVR
+829 LFRAEADSLR
-840 RLARLETVEVGP
+840 RLARLDAVEVSET
-852 APAGGGPTAKL
+852 APSLSTAKL
-863 LAAGA
+863 LAGRA
-868 ELYLPLEDLLD
+868 ELYLPLEGLLD

-887 RKELDTLAQERSRA
+887 ERELAALDAERARA

-907 PSFVERAPAEVVG
+907 PSFLEKAPANVVA
-920 KARARLAEVEQARAK
+920 KARERLAEVDEALAK
-935 VEAQLAELGQPFK
+935 VRAQQVELSGAGR

>member
-1 VTEST
+1 VTT
-6 GARPAQTQSQPR
+6 PQGRP
-18 AAGRRELPKTYDPRT
+18 ELPKTYDPTT
-33 VEEPTYQRWLDEGL
+33 VEGPTYQRWLDAGV
-47 FRADARSGKPRWS
+47 FAAGQASGRPRFS

-72 HIGHALDHTFQD
+72 HIGHALDHTYQD
-84 YLARFHRM
+84 YLARLHRM
-92 RGYEVL
+92 RGFEVL

-126 DLGRDAFV
+126 DLGREAFV
-134 ERVWSWKAESGGRI
+134 ERVWAWKAESGGRI
-148 LGQMRRLGD
+148 LGQMQRLGD

-185 QGLLYRGQRI
+185 QDLLYRGRRI

-217 GELAHLRYPLADGSG
+217 GELAHLRYPLEDGSG
-232 WIVVATSRAETMLGD
+232 FIGVATSRAETMLGD

-258 YQHLIGRTVRLPLV
+258 YRDVVGRTVRLPLV
-272 DREIPVV
+272 DRPIPVV
-279 ADDAVDREFGT
+279 ADAAVDREFGT

-298 HDPDDYEIAERHG
+298 HDPNDWEIAQRHD
-311 LEKVNILTEEAVV
+311 LPAVDIFTEEAVV
-324 NENGG
+324 NAEGG
-329 PFEGLDRY
+329 RFEGLDRY

-349 LGLLEKVEQ
+349 LGLLERVAET
-358 APHSVGHCYRCRTEV
+358 PHSVGHCYRCRTEV

-381 FVRTRP
+381 FVATRP
-387 LADQA
+387 LADEA
-392 MAAVRDGQTRF
+392 MAAVRSGQTRF
-403 EPERYARTFFSWMES
+403 EPVRYEKTFFGWMEQL
-418 IRDWCVS
+418 RDWCVS

-439 PDGHVTVDRE
+439 PDGHVTVARQ
-449 DPPKCAQCGATDLR
+449 DPAACAICGAGELA

-486 EETEDLRD
+486 DRTDDLAS

-530 VAIHGMVRDREGK
+530 VAIHGMVRDAQGK
-543 KMSKSFGNVIDPLE
+543 KMSKSFGNVIDPIE

-576 PGADVPLAEEW
+576 PGTDVPLAEEW

-602 RFVLAAAPD
+602 RFVISA
-611 GTDTGAEAGELP
+611 TDATGAPPAG
-623 APHPRTGALDGGLPT
+623 AD
-638 PDPAT
+638 
-643 AVVLAGGLPAPEQG
+643 
-657 TGGLPAPDQG
+657 
-667 TGALADRWLLSRLER
+667 ALADRWLLSRLEQ
-682 TRAAATAAYE
+682 TRAAVTVAYE
-692 RYDPAEAARLLF
+692 AYDPAEAARLLHGF
-704 SFTWSELADWAVELA
+704 AWSELADWAVELA
-719 KPRLARRDPGGDAR
+719 KPRLAAGGEDAE
-733 RAWATLAYALDA
+733 RAGATLAYALEV

-767 AATITLGP
+767 VETLTLGP
-775 WPAERPGDVD
+775 WPDERPGDGD
-785 EAAEA
+785 PAAEA
-790 DMAALQEAIAAVRRF
+790 AMADLQEAIVALRRF
-805 RAEHRVPPSR
+805 RAEHRVPSSS
-815 RPRLTISPASQAQA
+815 RPRLVVVPADDAQA
-829 ELFRAEAESVR
+829 ALFRAEADSVR
-840 RLARLETVEVGP
+840 RLARLDSVEIGSP
-852 APAGGGPTAKL
+852 PSTPTAKL
-863 LAAGA
+863 LAGRA
-868 ELYLPLEDLLD
+868 ELYLPLEGLLD

-887 RKELDTLAQERSRA
+887 ERELATLDAERTRA
-901 EAKLAN
+901 EAKLTN
-907 PSFVERAPAEVVG
+907 PDFLEKAPGPVVA
-920 KARARLAEVEQARAK
+920 KARERLAEVDQALAK
-935 VEAQLAELGQPFK
+935 VRAQQTELSGAR

>member
-1 VTEST
+1 MTT
-6 GARPAQTQSQPR
+6 PQGRP
-18 AAGRRELPKTYDPRT
+18 ELPKTYDPTT
-33 VEEPTYQRWLDEGL
+33 VEGPTYQRWLDSGV
-47 FRADARSGKPRWS
+47 FKADPASDRPRFS

-72 HIGHALDHTFQD
+72 HIGHALDHTYQD
-84 YLARFHRM
+84 GLARLHRM
-92 RGYEVL
+92 RGFEVL

-126 DLGRDAFV
+126 DLGREAFV
-134 ERVWSWKAESGGRI
+134 ERVWAWKAESGGRI
-148 LGQMRRLGD
+148 LGQMQRLGD

-185 QGLLYRGQRI
+185 QGLLYRGRRI

-217 GELAHLRYPLADGSG
+217 GELALLRYPLADGSG
-232 WIVVATSRAETMLGD
+232 FIRVATSRAETMLGD

-258 YQHLIGRTVRLPLV
+258 YRDLVGRTVRLPLV
-272 DREIPVV
+272 DRLIPIV
-279 ADDAVDREFGT
+279 ADAAVDREFGT

-298 HDPDDYEIAERHG
+298 HDPNDWEIAQRHD
-311 LEKVNILTEEAVV
+311 LPAVDILSEEAVV
-324 NENGG
+324 NAEGG
-329 PFEGLDRY
+329 RFEGLDRY

-349 LGLLEKVEQ
+349 LGLLERVTE

-381 FVRTRP
+381 FVATRP
-387 LADQA
+387 LADKA
-392 MAAVRDGQTRF
+392 MDTVHSGQTRF
-403 EPERYARTFFSWMES
+403 EPVRYEKTFFGWMEQ

-439 PDGHVTVDRE
+439 PDGHVTVARQ
-449 DPPKCAQCGATDLR
+449 DPAACAECGAGELV

-486 EETEDLRD
+486 EKTEDLAA

-530 VAIHGMVRDREGK
+530 VAIHGMVRDAQGK
-543 KMSKSFGNVIDPLE
+543 KMSKSFGNVIDPIE

-576 PGADVPLAEEW
+576 PGGDVPMAEEW

-602 RFVLAAAPD
+602 RFVISSTAA
-611 GTDTGAEAGELP
+611 
-623 APHPRTGALDGGLPT
+623 
-638 PDPAT
+638 
-643 AVVLAGGLPAPEQG
+643 
-657 TGGLPAPDQG
+657 TGGAPASPA
-667 TGALADRWLLSRLER
+667 ALADRWLLSRLEE
-682 TRAAATAAYE
+682 TREAVTAAYDGF
-692 RYDPAEAARLLF
+692 DPAEAARLLHGF
-704 SFTWSELADWAVELA
+704 AWSELADWAVELA
-719 KPRLARRDPGGDAR
+719 KPRLAAGGEDAE
-733 RAWATLAYALDA
+733 RAGATLAYALEV

-759 ELGRALTG
+759 ELARALTG
-767 AATITLGP
+767 VETITLGP
-775 WPAERPGDVD
+775 WPAGRPGDVD
-785 EAAEA
+785 PQAEA
-790 DMAALQEAIAAVRRF
+790 GMADLQEAIVALRRF
-805 RAEHRVPPSR
+805 RAEHRVPTAS
-815 RPRLTISPASQAQA
+815 RPRLVVVAADEDQAT
-829 ELFRAEAESVR
+829 LFRAEADSLR
-840 RLARLETVEVGP
+840 RLARLEAMEVEP
-852 APAGGGPTAKL
+852 AAPAVPTAKL
-863 LAAGA
+863 LAGRA
-868 ELYLPLEDLLD
+868 ELYLPLEGLLD

-887 RKELDTLAQERSRA
+887 DRELAALDVERTRA

-907 PSFVERAPAEVVG
+907 PAFVEKAPPNVVA
-920 KARARLAEVEQARAK
+920 KARERLAEVDQALAK
-935 VEAQLAELGQPFK
+935 VRAQRVELSGAGR

>member
-1 VTEST
+1 VTT
-6 GARPAQTQSQPR
+6 PQGRP
-18 AAGRRELPKTYDPRT
+18 ELPKTYDPTT
-33 VEEPTYQRWLDEGL
+33 VEGPTYQRWLEAGV
-47 FRADARSGKPRWS
+47 FEADPASDRPRFS

-72 HIGHALDHTFQD
+72 HIGHALDHTYQD
-84 YLARFHRM
+84 YLARLHRM

-114 ERELAKEGKTRF
+114 ERELAKEGRTRF
-126 DLGRDAFV
+126 DLGREAFV
-134 ERVWSWKAESGGRI
+134 ERVWAWKAESGGRI
-148 LGQMRRLGD
+148 LGQMQRLGD

-185 QGLLYRGQRI
+185 QGLLYRGRRI

-232 WIVVATSRAETMLGD
+232 FIGVATSRAETMLGD

-252 HPDDPR
+252 HPGDPR
-258 YQHLIGRTVRLPLV
+258 YQDLIGRTVRLPLV
-272 DREIPVV
+272 ERLIPIV
-279 ADDAVDREFGT
+279 ADEAVDREFGT

-298 HDPDDYEIAERHG
+298 HDPNDHEIAERHG
-311 LEKVNILTEEAVV
+311 LPAVNILTEEAVV
-324 NENGG
+324 NAEGG
-329 PFEGLDRY
+329 RFEGLDRY
-337 AARREVKAALAE
+337 AARREVKQALAE
-349 LGLLEKVEQ
+349 LGLLERVEEV
-358 APHSVGHCYRCRTEV
+358 PHSVGHCYRCRTEV

-381 FVRTRP
+381 FVATKP
-387 LADQA
+387 LATQA
-392 MAAVRDGQTRF
+392 MEAVRSGQTRF
-403 EPERYARTFFSWMES
+403 DPVRYEKTFFGWMEQ

-439 PDGHVTVDRE
+439 PDGHVTVARQ
-449 DPPKCAQCGATDLR
+449 DPAACATCGAGELT

-472 FSSGLWPFSTLGWP
+472 FSSGLWPLSTLGWP
-486 EETEDLRD
+486 DQTEDLAE

-508 FFWVARMLMFGCHF
+508 FFWVARMLMLGCHF

-530 VAIHGMVRDREGK
+530 VAIHGMVRDAQGK
-543 KMSKSFGNVIDPLE
+543 KMSKSFGNVIDPIE

-576 PGADVPLAEEW
+576 PGGDVPLAEEW

-602 RFVLAAAPD
+602 RFVIGTLEQD
-611 GTDTGAEAGELP
+611 GKV
-623 APHPRTGALDGGLPT
+623 R
-638 PDPAT
+638 
-643 AVVLAGGLPAPEQG
+643 LAGG
-657 TGGLPAPDQG
+657 TGGALSAPPVSQG
-667 TGALADRWLLSRLER
+667 LADRWLLSRLER
-682 TRAAATAAYE
+682 TRASVTAAYDGF
-692 RYDPAEAARLLF
+692 DPAEAARLLHGF
-704 SFTWSELADWAVELA
+704 AWSELADWAVELA
-719 KPRLARRDPGGDAR
+719 KPRLAAGGEDAE
-733 RAWATLAYALDA
+733 RAAATLAYALEV

-767 AATITLGP
+767 VETLTLGP
-775 WPAERPGDVD
+775 WPPERAGDLD
-785 EAAEA
+785 PEAEA
-790 DMAALQEAIAAVRRF
+790 GMADLQDAVVALRRF
-805 RAEHRVPPSR
+805 RAEHHVPTAS
-815 RPRLTISPASQAQA
+815 RPRLVVVPADEDQAA
-829 ELFRAEAESVR
+829 LFRAEADSLR
-840 RLARLETVEVGP
+840 RLARLDEVEVGSA
-852 APAGGGPTAKL
+852 APPVPTAKL
-863 LAAGA
+863 LAGRA
-868 ELYLPLEDLLD
+868 ELYLPLEGLLD

-887 RKELDTLAQERSRA
+887 DRELAALDAERTRA

-907 PSFVERAPAEVVG
+907 PDFLEKAPARVVA
-920 KARARLAEVEQARAK
+920 KARERLAEVDQALAK
-935 VEAQLAELGQPFK
+935 VRAQQVELSGARR